1 MKMNTERFIAK
12 RLIKGGPGSY
22 SAPVIRIAIISVALG
37 LAVMIVSV
45 AIVTGFQ
52 RQIRDKIVGFG
63 SHIQIAKFD
72 SNNSFEF
79 QAIAKDQAFYHK
91 LQNTKGIKH
100 IQVFATKA
108 GIIKTSDQIQGVV
121 FKGVGTDFDW
131 SFFSDKLVSG
141 KIFSASDT
149 SAGTSVIISKNL
161 ADLLEIK
168 VGDPLRMYF
177 IIDNLTRAR
186 RFTVSGIYNTG
197 LAEFDL
203 KFIFGDIRQIQKLNG
218 WSGDSVSGFDV
229 YISNFDDL
237 NQMGKLVYKEVGYDL
252 NARTIRELYPQMF
265 DWLDLQDMNV
275 IIILVLM
282 ILVSGMAMIST
293 LLILILERTNMIGVL
308 KALGARNLSIRRIFM
323 YNAAYIT
330 GKGMLYGNLVGI
342 SLCLLQKYFGIVP
355 LPQESYFMTVVPI
368 NLDIIYLLLLN
379 AGTLAACTLMLLFP
393 SFIIARI
400 TPVKAIRFD

>member
-1 MKMNTERFIAK
+1 MNTEQFIAR
-12 RLIKGGPGSY
+12 RLIKGGPGSF

-79 QAIAKDQAFYHK
+79 EPISKNQAFYSMLEK
-91 LQNTKGIKH
+91 TPGIKH

-108 GIIKTSDQIQGVV
+108 GIIKTTDQIQGVV
-121 FKGVGTDFDW
+121 YKGVGADFDW
-131 SFFSDKLVSG
+131 SFFNDKLVSG
-141 KIFSASDT
+141 KTFSTKDST
-149 SAGTSVIISKNL
+149 PGTSVLISQNL
-161 ADLLEIK
+161 ADLLKIK

-177 IIDNLTRAR
+177 IIDNLARAR
-186 RFTVSGIYNTG
+186 RFDVAGIYNTG

-218 WSGDSVSGFDV
+218 WSADLVSGFDV
-229 YISNFDDL
+229 YINDFSELDK
-237 NQMGKLVYKEVGYDL
+237 MGNIVYKEVGYDM
-252 NARTIRELYPQMF
+252 NAKTIRDLYPQMF

-275 IIILVLM
+275 IIILILM
-282 ILVSGMAMIST
+282 VLVSGMAMIST
-293 LLILILERTNMIGVL
+293 LLILILERTSMIGVL
-308 KALGARNLSIRRIFM
+308 KALGARDISIRRIFL
-323 YNAAYIT
+323 YNAAYII
-330 GKGMLYGNLVGI
+330 GKGMLYGNIAGI
-342 SLCLLQKYFGIVP
+342 GICLLQQYFSIFS
-355 LPQESYFMTVVPI
+355 LPQESYFMSVVPI
-368 NLDIIYLLLLN
+368 NLDIWHILLLN
-379 AGTLAACTLMLLFP
+379 AGTLAACTVMLLLP

-400 TPVKAIRFD
+400 SPVKAIRFD

>member
-1 MKMNTERFIAK
+1 MNTERFIAS
-12 RLIKGGPGSY
+12 RLIKGGPGSF
-22 SAPVIRIAIISVALG
+22 SAPVIRIAIISVVIG

-52 RQIRDKIVGFG
+52 NQIREKIIGFG

-79 QAIAKDQAFYHK
+79 EPIDKNQAFYHR

-108 GIIKTSDQIQGVV
+108 GIIKTKEQIQGVV
-121 FKGVGTDFDW
+121 FKGVGSDFDW
-131 SFFSDKLVSG
+131 SFFKDKMVSG
-141 KIFSASDT
+141 KLFSTSD
-149 SAGTSVIISKNL
+149 SMPGNDVIISKNL
-161 ADLLEIK
+161 ADLLKIK

-177 IIDNLTRAR
+177 IIENQARAR
-186 RFTVSGIYNTG
+186 RFTVSGIYNTD

-218 WSGDSVSGFDV
+218 WNANQVSGFDV
-229 YISNFDDL
+229 YINDFKDL
-237 NQMGKLVYKEVGYDL
+237 DKMGKIVYKAVGYDL
-252 NARTIRELYPQMF
+252 NAKTIRDLYPQLF

-282 ILVSGMAMIST
+282 VLVSGMAMIST

-308 KALGARNLSIRRIFM
+308 KALGSRNISIRRIFL
-323 YNAAYIT
+323 YNAAYII
-330 GKGMLYGNLVGI
+330 GKGLLYGNMVGI
-342 SLCLLQKYFGIVP
+342 SICLLQKYFSIVS
-355 LPQESYFMTVVPI
+355 LPQESYFMSVVPI
-368 NLDIIYLLLLN
+368 NLDLIQILLLN
-379 AGTLAACTLMLLFP
+379 VGTLAICTLMLLLP
-393 SFIIARI
+393 SFIVTRI

>member
-1 MKMNTERFIAK
+1 MNTERFIAR
-12 RLIKGGPGSY
+12 RLIQGGPGSF
-22 SAPVIRIAIISVALG
+22 SAPVIRIAIVSVALG

-52 RQIRDKIVGFG
+52 KQIRDKIAGFG

-79 QAIAKDQAFYHK
+79 EPVSRKQAFYAA
-91 LQNTKGIKH
+91 LQKTNGIKH

-108 GIIKTSDQIQGVV
+108 GIIKTADQIQGVV
-121 FKGVGTDFDW
+121 FKGVGADFDW
-131 SFFSDKLVSG
+131 SFFADKLVAG
-141 KIFSASDT
+141 KPFSTKDT
-149 SAGTSVIISKNL
+149 AVSNSVIISQNL
-161 ADLLEIK
+161 ADLLKIK

-177 IIDNLTRAR
+177 IIDNTARAR
-186 RFTVSGIYNTG
+186 RFNVSGIYNTG
-197 LAEFDL
+197 LGEFDL

-218 WSGDSVSGFDV
+218 WTDDQVSGFDV
-229 YISNFDDL
+229 YINDFSQLDK
-237 NQMGKLVYKEVGYDL
+237 MGKLVYKAVGYDM
-252 NARTIRELYPQMF
+252 NAKTIRDLYPQMF

-293 LLILILERTNMIGVL
+293 LLILILERTSMIGVL
-308 KALGARNLSIRRIFM
+308 KALGARNLNIRRVFI
-323 YNAAYIT
+323 YNATYII
-330 GKGMLYGNLVGI
+330 GKGLLWGNLAGI
-342 SLCLLQKYFGIVP
+342 SICLLQKYSGIIK

-368 NLDIIYLLLLN
+368 HLTIFHLLLLN
-379 AGTLAACTLMLLFP
+379 AGTLVACTLMLLLP
-393 SFIIARI
+393 SFVIARI